1 MHRSIRSALA
11 LSLALAA
18 LAAAPAARA
27 EGDVAVELT
36 ASRVTRSQGRD
47 VLAPAEQAR
56 PGDLIQ
62 YRALYRNKG
71 AAEARGLKATLPIP
85 RGTHYI
91 AGSATPRR
99 VEASLDG
106 HAFALVPLTRQVR
119 LPDGRTVTREVPASE
134 YVALRWSL
142 GALPAKQERAV
153 TARVRIQSTEV
164 AIVPMIER

>member
-18 LAAAPAARA
+18 FAAVPAARA

-36 ASRVTRSQGRD
+36 ANRVTRSQGRD
-47 VLAPAEQAR
+47 VLE
-56 PGDLIQ
+56 
-62 YRALYRNKG
+62 
-71 AAEARGLKATLPIP
+71 ATLPIP

-106 HAFALVPLTRQVR
+106 HTFAPVPLTRQVR